1 MTILRGHG
9 NTMDTTRWPR
19 KVVEWVTREKCE
31 GGRPKGGCREDMKE
45 AVEGRNSAEEG
56 CYRREGREETGGGGG
71 EKATAVK
78 CIQMEDKC
86 AYQTKRTHEKK
97 K

>member
-56 CYRREGREETGGGGG
+56 CYRREGREETGGGRKGDRCEMHTDG
-71 EKATAVK
+71 R
-78 CIQMEDKC
+78 QMC
-86 AYQTKRTHEKK
+86 LPN
-97 K
+97 